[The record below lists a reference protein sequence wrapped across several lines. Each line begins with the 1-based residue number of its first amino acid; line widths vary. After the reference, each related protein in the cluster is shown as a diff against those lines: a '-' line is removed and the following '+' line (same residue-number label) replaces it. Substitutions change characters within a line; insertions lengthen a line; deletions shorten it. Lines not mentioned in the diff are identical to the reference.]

1 MTGSVP
7 ALSDATGVFSAA
19 RESGCA
25 TMFRCRRRA
34 GLSLELREAAG
45 AGVLETLDVLAAEGW
60 KLSVGEMFGRSEPP
74 SAYATGFA
82 HDVDVVGVFEA
93 PSIMTALT
101 GTSRLG
107 VAGWDVLFATQWLL
121 GPREFDPVPAPAGQ
135 DADKPWGLFA
145 LWEWNDA
152 WQGASAAQRH
162 EYDAECDIAFAAD
175 AAAGINIAGRHR
187 LDAAS
192 SWHHLGI
199 WESPSFEAIDTAM
212 REHTRVADFQFTTSR
227 HYIGRRLEMAQLLE
241 GDHV

>member
-7 ALSDATGVFSAA
+7 ALSDATGVFSVAE
-19 RESGCA
+19 ESGCA
-25 TMFRCRRRA
+25 AMFLSRRRA
-34 GLSLELREAAG
+34 GLSLDMRAAAV
-45 AGVLETLDVLAAEGW
+45 AGVLKMLSLLAAEGW
-60 KLSVGEMFGRSEPP
+60 KLSVGTMFGRDEPP
-74 SAYATGFA
+74 CAYATGFA

-93 PSIMTALT
+93 PSTRTALT

-107 VAGWDVLFATQWLL
+107 VAGWDTIFATQWLL

-135 DADKPWGLFA
+135 DTDKPWGLFA

-152 WQGASAAQRH
+152 WQAASGAERH

-212 REHTRVADFQFTTSR
+212 REHTRVADFKFTTSR

-241 GDHV
+241 GNHV